1 MSDGSVSGIATGG
14 LPSRWLWQKR
24 LTTQLTQLHGD
35 RRLPQPRE
43 VEEQATHDGLRAQ
56 TAPPPGMRPGIL
68 PEPGPQRSDR
78 CLRRS
83 AGDTPLLAVPS
94 LAGGDGADDTAVAFL
109 VRQTLLEEEEEK
121 RKEEEEV
128 RKVQLAQVKAAKK
141 ELRERRQE
149 MAYELVALRRNFLP
163 SERTPSVERRI
174 AQLVSALDAS
184 AFSKPPTRKRK
195 KRRRK
200 RTRRSSLD
208 PPRLLGWYCW

>member
-1 MSDGSVSGIATGG
+1 MADVEHAGAA
-14 LPSRWLWQKR
+14 KR
-24 LTTQLTQLHGD
+24 RRE
-35 RRLPQPRE
+35 RRLRQWHRHERMTVAMAVAEATHHSAPRRQKTATAIRE

-94 LAGGDGADDTAVAFL
+94 LAGGDGADDAAVAFL
-109 VRQTLLEEEEEK
+109 VRQTLLEREEEK

-141 ELRERRQE
+141 ELRERK
-149 MAYELVALRRNFLP
+149 AG
-163 SERTPSVERRI
+163 
-174 AQLVSALDAS
+174 D
-184 AFSKPPTRKRK
+184 
-195 KRRRK
+195 
-200 RTRRSSLD
+200 
-208 PPRLLGWYCW
+208 G